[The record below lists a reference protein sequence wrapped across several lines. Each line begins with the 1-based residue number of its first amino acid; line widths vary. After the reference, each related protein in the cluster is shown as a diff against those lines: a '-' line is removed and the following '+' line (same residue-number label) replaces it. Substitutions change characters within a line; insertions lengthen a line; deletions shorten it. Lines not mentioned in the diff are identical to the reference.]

1 MPKMKKAYINKFQRL
16 PFNRMVDINMDIK
29 QGKVKRREYTE
40 KEKQEIANNML
51 KNEYALLTN
60 KYKIKVDTDKHST
73 EIKFFD
79 KFILLT
85 EIKNAYTV
93 LGKREVNKYIKYI

>member
-1 MPKMKKAYINKFQRL
+1 MKKAYINKFQKL
-16 PFNRMVDINMDIK
+16 PFNRLVDINMDIK

-40 KEKQEIANNML
+40 QEKEEIKKNML
-51 KNEYALLTN
+51 KNEYALLTE
-60 KYKIKVDTDKHST
+60 KDRIKIDTDKHST

-85 EIKNAYTV
+85 EIKNAYTI
-93 LGKREVNKYIKYI
+93 LGKQEVNRYIKYT

>member
-1 MPKMKKAYINKFQRL
+1 MKKAYINKFRQI
-16 PFNRMVDINMDIK
+16 PFNRLIDINKDIK
-29 QGKVKRREYTE
+29 QGRVKKREYTE

-51 KNEYALLTN
+51 KSEYALLTDRD
-60 KYKIKVDTDKHST
+60 KIKVDTDKHST

-93 LGKREVNKYIKYI
+93 LGKREVNRYIKYI

>member
-1 MPKMKKAYINKFQRL
+1 MKKAYINKFQKL
-16 PFNRMVDINMDIK
+16 PFNRLVDINMDIK

-40 KEKQEIANNML
+40 KEKQEIEKNML
-51 KNEYALLTN
+51 KNEYALLTE
-60 KYKIKVDTDKHST
+60 KDRIKIDTDKHST

-79 KFILLT
+79 KFVLLT

-93 LGKREVNKYIKYI
+93 LGQREVNRYIKYI